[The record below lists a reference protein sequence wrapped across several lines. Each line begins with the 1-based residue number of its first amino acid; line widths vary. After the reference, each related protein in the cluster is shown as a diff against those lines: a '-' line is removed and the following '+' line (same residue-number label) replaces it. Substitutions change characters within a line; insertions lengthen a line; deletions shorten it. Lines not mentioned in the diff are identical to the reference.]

1 MADGLLYKKDTDFVR
16 DNMLINYCLGDDES
30 LLIESFVRNNGICLR
45 FDVGHFYFFMTG
57 THKKFVTGYT
67 PMTFSEG
74 VDGALAIY
82 DLMLETL
89 RRNGFDG
96 NAFLVKTD
104 NSKQVGVLF
113 SPGEN
118 AACSADEMAQKL
130 LAAYT
135 RAKDPY
141 PVSGED
147 CTSTSFVGPFSGYDR
162 IHTAFVQAR
171 ALNDLIFFGV
181 RGRVI
186 TEAFRR
192 ETARPC
198 DTTAIVGNVR
208 KLMHMICV
216 GTCAQALR
224 QAEYIVD
231 ALVAPSYSMANFDAL
246 YAATD
251 DIRSMIEIVYDIP
264 MTFREKSSFFF
275 LTDYREKLCGAI
287 RRFFA
292 CMAGRKRYSPT
303 VLMAL
308 SYIRR
313 NFTQEISLT
322 QLSEYV
328 YANASVLSRDFGA
341 EVGMTLTEYIAAL
354 RVERAQKL
362 LEESE
367 STIEKIAEE
376 CGYTG
381 AKYFREQFKRLT
393 GLSPQAYRAKIAPN
407 A

>member
-1 MADGLLYKKDTDFVR
+1 
-16 DNMLINYCLGDDES
+16 MLINYCLGDDES

-45 FDVGHFYFFMTG
+45 FDVRHFYFFMTG
-57 THKKFVTGYT
+57 THKKFVAGYT

-82 DLMLETL
+82 ELMLKTL
-89 RRNGFDG
+89 RQNGFDG
-96 NAFLVKTD
+96 NVFLVKID

-113 SPGEN
+113 SPCEN
-118 AACSADEMAQKL
+118 AACTADEMAQKML
-130 LAAYT
+130 DAYT
-135 RAKDPY
+135 CAKDPY
-141 PVSGED
+141 PVAEAD
-147 CTSTSFVGPFSGYDR
+147 CTSTSFVGPFSGYDQ
-162 IHTAFVQAR
+162 IHEAFVQAR

-198 DTTAIVGNVR
+198 DATAIVGNVR
-208 KLMHMICV
+208 KLLHMLCV

-231 ALVAPSYSMANFDAL
+231 ALVAPSYSMANFDAM
-246 YAATD
+246 YASAE

-264 MTFREKSSFFF
+264 MMYREKTSFFF
-275 LTDYREKLCGAI
+275 LTDYRENLCDAI
-287 RRFFA
+287 RHFFA
-292 CMAGRKRYSPT
+292 CMEGRKRYSPT
-303 VLMAL
+303 VLLAL

-313 NFTQEISLT
+313 NFTQEVSLN

-341 EVGMTLTEYIAAL
+341 EVGMTLTEYVAAL
-354 RVERAQKL
+354 RIERAKKL
-362 LEESE
+362 LAESE
-367 STIEKIAEE
+367 VTIEKIAEE

-393 GLSPQAYRAKIAPN
+393 GLSPQAYRAKITPN